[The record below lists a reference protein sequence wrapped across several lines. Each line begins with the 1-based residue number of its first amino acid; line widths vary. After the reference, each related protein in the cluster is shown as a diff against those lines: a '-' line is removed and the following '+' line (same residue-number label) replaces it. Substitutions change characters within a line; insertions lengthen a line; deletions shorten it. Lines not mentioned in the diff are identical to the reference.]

1 MVQIIAA
8 LLITYRVAYGS
19 AWVRETSESIFG
31 TRQTQSSGIR
41 VQVEFSG
48 ASKRPPNEASN
59 RSEERRDHEMGKLTV

>member
-31 TRQTQSSGIR
+31 TGETQSSGIR

-48 ASKRPPNEASN
+48 APKGPSN
-59 RSEERRDHEMGKLTV
+59 DSSHLEGRRDYEMGKLTA